1 MDKKTE
7 GKVQDVTH
15 ERESPNS
22 LSPQMPPWVSSETY
36 HVNTQAAVK
45 PKSLTPQLQV
55 RVPDITKRVRSESVP
70 RGVQYNNRLN
80 LDTKIVHHDD
90 PSPMVE
96 RRVTQE
102 KVEVVKVLS
111 TAGTGINRNNE
122 VREALG
128 NINRFFTVDK
138 VQRDDALRVT
148 NSAHRKV
155 SAPTPLVVDTKP
167 YNQIKEDQIKVSME
181 RTNFQNNSKNRIPK
195 PPQPFKEYKPE
206 FTEPTFANKEECSC
220 KQKPQNKV
228 NGETNMNKFIDDLIP
243 QLNQSQKSQLGL
255 ALFRQLS
262 SDLKNDLVAEQITHM
277 SGQDLFTVL
286 SNTSNEVDKTYFEL

>member
-80 LDTKIVHHDD
+80 LDTKIVHHQ

-148 NSAHRKV
+148 NSEHRKV

-167 YNQIKEDQIKVSME
+167 YNQIKEDHIKVSME

-206 FTEPTFANKEECSC
+206 LTEPTFANKEECSC